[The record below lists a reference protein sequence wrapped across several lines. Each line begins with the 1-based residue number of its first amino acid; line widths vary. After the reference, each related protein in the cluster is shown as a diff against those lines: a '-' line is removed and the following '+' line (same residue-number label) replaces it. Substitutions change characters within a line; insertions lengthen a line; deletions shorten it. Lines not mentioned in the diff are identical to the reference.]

1 MLLLYKSILILACEV
16 WFIDLKGW
24 IWPCR
29 VFLRVSRS
37 EGLLFLLL
45 LIKRLLWT
53 IIITVN
59 FCFLISRKAVIGR
72 EDNILCLHSSV
83 HLVISNLGLIVLSI
97 DMAHIQ
103 SPLIELDL
111 CAELAIA
118 CLNQGL
124 SEIYVLIAYISSIN
138 VLQLALSII
147 PTQQMVTEQ
156 A

>member
-24 IWPCR
+24 VWPYR

-59 FCFLISRKAVIGR
+59 YCFLISRKAVIGR

-83 HLVISNLGLIVLSI
+83 HLVISNLGLSI
-97 DMAHIQ
+97 DMAHVQ
-103 SPLIELDL
+103 SSLIELNL
-111 CAELAIA
+111 RVELAIA

-147 PTQQMVTEQ
+147 PTQQGVAEE

>member
-24 IWPCR
+24 VWPYR

-59 FCFLISRKAVIGR
+59 YCFLISRKAVIGR

-83 HLVISNLGLIVLSI
+83 HLVISNLGLSI
-97 DMAHIQ
+97 DMAHVQ
-103 SPLIELDL
+103 SSLIELNL
-111 CAELAIA
+111 RVELAIA

-124 SEIYVLIAYISSIN
+124 SEIYVLIAYISSVN

-147 PTQQMVTEQ
+147 PTQQGVAEE

>member
-1 MLLLYKSILILACEV
+1 MLLLHKSILILACEV

-24 IWPCR
+24 VWPYR

-59 FCFLISRKAVIGR
+59 YCFLISRKAVIGR

-83 HLVISNLGLIVLSI
+83 HLVISNLGLSI
-97 DMAHIQ
+97 DMAHVQ
-103 SPLIELDL
+103 SSLIELNL
-111 CAELAIA
+111 RVELAIA

-124 SEIYVLIAYISSIN
+124 SEIYVLIAYISSVN

-147 PTQQMVTEQ
+147 PTQQGVAEE